1 MIIKLKTLMAG
12 PGGVYPS
19 GSVISVENGEELI
32 KGGYAEMVSPEAD
45 DKEEIEAALPKK
57 KGAKK

>member
-19 GSVISVENGEELI
+19 GSVISVENGDELI

-45 DKEEIEAALPKK
+45 KEETEATLPKK